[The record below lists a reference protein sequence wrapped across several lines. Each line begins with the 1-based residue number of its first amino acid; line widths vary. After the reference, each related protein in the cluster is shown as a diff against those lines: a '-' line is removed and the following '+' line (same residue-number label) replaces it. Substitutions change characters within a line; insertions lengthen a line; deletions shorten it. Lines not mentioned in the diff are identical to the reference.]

1 MTSTQSAFATNED
14 RTRQQRV
21 YISGPI
27 TGGERNWNQYQ
38 ANVAHKNLMNA
49 GFAVLNP
56 MPTGV
61 LPFAW
66 ESKEQGGLDHAA
78 WLKSDF
84 AWIQVSDMILRLP
97 GKSTGGDMEV
107 EYAEKLGIP
116 VYTLDTFPWPVEYI
130 AKLTYAE
137 LYKAAA

>member
-1 MTSTQSAFATNED
+1 MTPEQAARWSNED
-14 RTRQQRV
+14 RTRRRRV

-38 ANVAHKNLMNA
+38 ANVYHKRLMNA

-66 ESKEQGGLDHAA
+66 EKAEQGGLDHAT
-78 WLKSDF
+78 WLESDF
-84 AWIQVSDMILRLP
+84 AWIMVSDFVLCLP
-97 GKSTGGDMEV
+97 GESKGGDMEV
-107 EYAEKLGIP
+107 EFAHAIGVP
-116 VYTLDTFPWPVEYI
+116 VFTPETFPWDLNGDYDAPCVRQ
-130 AKLTYAE
+130 
-137 LYKAAA
+137 AA

>member
-1 MTSTQSAFATNED
+1 MITAETIARYRFED
-14 RTRQQRV
+14 GKRRQRV

-38 ANVAHKNLMNA
+38 ANVYHKRLMNA

-66 ESKEQGGLDHAA
+66 EAKEQGGIGHAT
-78 WLKSDF
+78 WLESDF
-84 AWIQVSDMILRLP
+84 AWIMVSDMILRLP
-97 GKSTGGDMEV
+97 GESKGGDMEV
-107 EYAEKLGIP
+107 DFANSIGVP
-116 VYTLDTFPWPVEYI
+116 VYTIETFPWPAGHSGAYR
-130 AKLTYAE
+130 L
-137 LYKAAA
+137 AA